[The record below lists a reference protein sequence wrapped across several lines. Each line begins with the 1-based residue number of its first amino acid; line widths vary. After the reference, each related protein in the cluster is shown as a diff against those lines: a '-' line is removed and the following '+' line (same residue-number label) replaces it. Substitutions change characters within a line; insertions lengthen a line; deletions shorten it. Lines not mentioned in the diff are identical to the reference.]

1 MVATAGPRVTH
12 RRAAEELARRDPVM
26 ARLVATHGP
35 MRLGPRPR
43 VADRFERLA
52 EAIAYQQLAGA
63 AAAAI
68 WGRVVAL
75 TAPGPFDPPAVL
87 ALSDEQL
94 RGAGLSRAKVAALRD
109 LAHKVDDGSVALH
122 RLGRMSD
129 DEVVAELTQV
139 RGIGPW
145 SAHMV
150 LLFDLHR
157 LDVWPTGD
165 YGVRAGFGIA
175 YGLTDIPTPR
185 ELEAHGDALR
195 PYRSVAAWYCWRA
208 TDTKGSART

>member
-1 MVATAGPRVTH
+1 MVTTVGTRVTH

-75 TAPGPFDPPAVL
+75 TAPGPFDPSAVL
-87 ALSDEQL
+87 ALADEQL

-109 LAHKVDDGSVALH
+109 LALKVDDGSVALH

-208 TDTKGSART
+208 TDTNGSART